1 MENLNTTGRLLA
13 EINSLSPKEIREIF
27 MAMWRDSPHLN
38 DGLTADDCIE
48 FFASALKG
56 SSDFTFELLAQ
67 TCADY
72 DVGAINNSF
81 SLLPRQEYD
90 RLKTAAIAA
99 APPERWLIPPNCCV
113 KTTDLVRFISMD
125 SVNDCEAKLGLRG
138 LCSSHYLRYDCGR
151 IYDIG
156 CDGEDVFW
164 LPEEFEQFYENAWW
178 QIEGTTFHRP

>member
-27 MAMWRDSPHLN
+27 MTMWRDSPHLN

-72 DVGAINNSF
+72 DVGTINNSF

-90 RLKTAAIAA
+90 RLKAAAIAVGFSEEEA
-99 APPERWLIPPNCCV
+99 DAFAEMEYMSLEQVNRATQPAQTGER
-113 KTTDLVRFISMD
+113 D
-125 SVNDCEAKLGLRG
+125 A
-138 LCSSHYLRYDCGR
+138 
-151 IYDIG
+151 
-156 CDGEDVFW
+156 GESA
-164 LPEEFEQFYENAWW
+164 E
-178 QIEGTTFHRP
+178 